1 MMALDSEIESEP
13 ETEKRQRCVLAK
25 DCTKTPN
32 PDIRNGRNCGVYKV
46 NYDGCL
52 KPACHPDCLAV
63 HKERG
68 WCKGPPNEEKEKKKR
83 RHLRAR
89 RKAKHGSLNSS
100 GASSTASTWA
110 TPPAAAAEA
119 ALPAAA
125 DGAAAAAAV
134 PAALDGAAEPDDN
147 MHDDAVAGP
156 AEWRCPALHDKSF
169 KQAYLEGFAMS
180 PPAPSGETQ
189 PRKKRHTAAA
199 SSGTS
204 LRAVLLCTGNLV
216 DSSGEYIDPVV
227 LGGGEVDVTALETQG
242 LTPLQ
247 LQTSKE
253 EAFDVSAIVQVT
265 ITHVF
270 MPEFR
275 SKVDG
280 KDGYL
285 DKPLLFGGLRD
296 RPTGV
301 PTDRGEV
308 LNLDGGELQVD

>member
-1 MMALDSEIESEP
+1 M
-13 ETEKRQRCVLAK
+13 RR
-25 DCTKTPN
+25 
-32 PDIRNGRNCGVYKV
+32 R
-46 NYDGCL
+46 
-52 KPACHPDCLAV
+52 
-63 HKERG
+63 
-68 WCKGPPNEEKEKKKR
+68 KR
-83 RHLRAR
+83 RRGATCGLGERLW
-89 RKAKHGSLNSS
+89 RKQHGINLGN
-100 GASSTASTWA
+100 
-110 TPPAAAAEA
+110 PPAAAAEA

-247 LQTSKE
+247 LQTSEE

-308 LNLDGGELQVD
+308 LNLDGGELQVNSAGKDSE

>member
-1 MMALDSEIESEP
+1 MP
-13 ETEKRQRCVLAK
+13 
-25 DCTKTPN
+25 
-32 PDIRNGRNCGVYKV
+32 G
-46 NYDGCL
+46 
-52 KPACHPDCLAV
+52 V

-89 RKAKHGSLNSS
+89 RKAKHGSLNSEPCHGS

-110 TPPAAAAEA
+110 TPPLQQRRRPCLLLQTVQR
-119 ALPAAA
+119 LP
-125 DGAAAAAAV
+125 
-134 PAALDGAAEPDDN
+134 L
-147 MHDDAVAGP
+147 
-156 AEWRCPALHDKSF
+156 
-169 KQAYLEGFAMS
+169 QYLQRWTVQLSQM
-180 PPAPSGETQ
+180 T
-189 PRKKRHTAAA
+189 T
-199 SSGTS
+199 
-204 LRAVLLCTGNLV
+204 CT
-216 DSSGEYIDPVV
+216 
-227 LGGGEVDVTALETQG
+227 ETQG

-247 LQTSKE
+247 LQTSEE

-275 SKVDG
+275 SQVDG

-308 LNLDGGELQVD
+308 LNLDGGGLQVPYTLLRLDVAWKDGKEKEKAKDQAKTSMRKADDKDQDKKKKRERGKKGRYELSGWCSRSSRSALPVYGPAHIRL